1 LLTLS
6 LGLIKTFHNKIT
18 YLNRL
23 KSELNRIL
31 PEARQIDEMKKKS
44 EVLRAQAFEAIK
56 VIDILSELHQLI
68 PENLILFILIYEE
81 GNQVI
86 LRGQSQDLSSVFK
99 SISTLEKSKF
109 FKSAKVRY
117 ATRRK
122 TQTGEVIDFEIVCPL
137 KK

>member
-1 LLTLS
+1 
-6 LGLIKTFHNKIT
+6 
-18 YLNRL
+18 
-23 KSELNRIL
+23 LNRIL